1 MDQEEITALF
11 ADYNLVVMPVVDE
24 GG

>member
-11 ADYNLVVMPVVDE
+11 ADYNLVVMPVVMR